1 MHKIITID
9 GPCAAGKTTQAKLL
23 AKELGYMY
31 VDTGAMYRT
40 IALYIQ
46 KNAYDIS
53 DIDNILASIDMSI
66 KNVDGEQRM
75 FLEDEDVTSQL
86 RTAKISVLASDI
98 SAIKQVRQYL
108 LQVQRDFAEDH
119 DIVMEGRDIGT
130 VIFPDA
136 DVKFYLTADVETRAQ
151 RRWIEL
157 FLMDVHSTMEST
169 LADIKQRD
177 HNDSTRK
184 DAPLKQADDAILIDC
199 SNMSIEETTH
209 VMLEYIAQFAS
220 ITPKEALA
228 NLKQGLGAH
237 SGEYGKST
245 VIHQ

>member
-1 MHKIITID
+1 MHKIIAID

-53 DIDNILASIDMSI
+53 DIDNILSSIDMSI

-75 FLEDEDVTSQL
+75 FLENEDVTFQL

-108 LQVQRDFAEDH
+108 LQAQRDFAEAH
-119 DIVMEGRDIGT
+119 DIVMEGRDIDIGT

-136 DVKFYLTADVETRAQ
+136 DVKFYLTADVETRAT
-151 RRWIEL
+151 RRWTEL
-157 FLMDVHSTMEST
+157 FLMDMHTTEEAT
-169 LADIKQRD
+169 LEDIKLRD

-184 DAPLKQADDAILIDC
+184 DAPLKQADDAILVDC
-199 SNMSIEETTH
+199 SNMSLEETTR
-209 VMLEYIAQFAS
+209 VMLEYI
-220 ITPKEALA
+220 
-228 NLKQGLGAH
+228 KQN
-237 SGEYGKST
+237 
-245 VIHQ
+245 I